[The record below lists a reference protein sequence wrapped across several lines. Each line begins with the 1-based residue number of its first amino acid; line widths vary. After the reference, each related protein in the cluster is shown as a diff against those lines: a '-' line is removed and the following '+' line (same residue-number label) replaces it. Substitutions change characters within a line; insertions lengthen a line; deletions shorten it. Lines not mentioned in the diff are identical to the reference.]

1 MSIKTPD
8 KTYVRLSSDEMEAY
22 LYLAVPE
29 DGHDYTRM
37 ELMGILLQNRV
48 TYGIIESIIDE
59 IAEKG
64 IHYREIL
71 VAVGIR
77 QTDGVE
83 GKYDY
88 KFNTNPTG
96 KPLIKEDGTVDY
108 WSVFAVQTVA
118 EGDVIAIYLP
128 PTMGSQGKTV
138 TGRVAEGKRGK
149 ELLPLKGKGFK
160 CNEDNVTYVATMDG
174 KIVFQNNRIEISN
187 LLEIKDDLD
196 FNNGRIDFRGDV
208 VIHGNVE
215 SGSHIYSGGSVTIDG
230 NVEGITIIAA
240 KDIILRKG
248 LQGGG
253 KATIKAGGN
262 VFAQFIEGSNVEAK
276 GTIQAD
282 VLMNSNVTAGDNI
295 HILGKKST
303 IIGGTTKAIS
313 RIDVPNAGNQAE
325 TKTRLI
331 VGVDDEFKDKI
342 KRIKS
347 VFELIDNMINEINT
361 ELSELDMK
369 KNDGPQFAKE
379 RVKERTME
387 LLRKKIKCISDK
399 AEFSKELEDLES
411 KSLRAKGACIVVSK
425 YTYPGVTIQANSAS
439 LFIDKKQI
447 SMQYRYEGGEV
458 AMYDMFEVVNHIS

>member
-1 MSIKTPD
+1 MSINTPD
-8 KTYVRLSSDEMEAY
+8 KTYVRISSDEMEAY

-29 DGHDYTRM
+29 DGHDYTRV
-37 ELMGILLQNRV
+37 ELMNILMQNRV
-48 TYGIIESIIDE
+48 TYGIIESKIDE
-59 IAEKG
+59 IAERG

-83 GKYDY
+83 GKYDF

-96 KPLIKEDGTVDY
+96 KPLIREDGSVDY
-108 WSVFAVQTVA
+108 WSVFAVQTVG
-118 EGDVIAIYLP
+118 EGDVIAIYIP
-128 PTMGSQGKTV
+128 PTMGTQGQTV
-138 TGRVAEGKRGK
+138 TGRVAEGKKGK

-160 CNEDNVTYVATMDG
+160 CSEDNVTYVATIEG
-174 KIVFQNNRIEISN
+174 KIEFKNNRIEIIN

-262 VFAQFIEGSNVEAK
+262 IFAQFIEGSQVEAK
-276 GTIQAD
+276 GSIQAD
-282 VLMNSNVTAGDNI
+282 VLMNSNVVAGENI
-295 HILGKKST
+295 QILGKKST

-313 RIDVPNAGNQAE
+313 RIDVPVAGNQAE
-325 TKTRLI
+325 VKTKLI
-331 VGVDDEFKDKI
+331 VGIDDEFKDRM
-342 KRIKS
+342 KRIKA
-347 VFELIDNMINEINT
+347 VFELIDNMINEINI
-361 ELSELDMK
+361 ELNELENK
-369 KNDGPQFAKE
+369 KDDGPQFAKE

-399 AEFSKELEDLES
+399 AEFSKELEDLEN
-411 KSLRAKGACIVVSK
+411 KSVRAKGASIVVSK
-425 YTYPGVTIQANSAS
+425 YTYSGVTIQANSAS
-439 LFIDKKQI
+439 IYIDKKQI

-458 AMYDMFEVVNHIS
+458 VMYDLLEFVNHIS